1 MTSKTALLLLFAM
14 SYFTSQAQTLPDA
27 VSLEEAI
34 AFGEQ
39 NNRTVK
45 KASMEV
51 QKAYKEKWSTI
62 AIGLPQISATA
73 NYQNFVEL
81 PTSLIP
87 AQFFGGKEGE
97 FAEVQFGTPQ
107 TMDAGLT
114 LQQLV
119 FDGSYIVGLQA
130 SNIFLKISKNV
141 LEKTLLEV
149 RKSIVN
155 TYSTVLLVR
164 ENISFLEKNKTNL
177 NKNLEEL
184 NQLFRNGFEEEE
196 SVEQLR
202 LTLSSIE
209 TQLRYAKNLERISL
223 DMLKLLMGFPTQSPL
238 LLSDTLEALTNESL
252 FNTSAPENINLD
264 YNIDVKIAQNNLLS
278 ENLLYKYERSKNLPR
293 LSAFLN
299 GNYTGNSQS
308 FTFTQ
313 ADQKWFG
320 AALFGVNLQV
330 PLFSSLKNR
339 AISQKAKIAVSQAE
353 TELTETKERI
363 SIEIQAAENDYKL
376 AVENYFTNKEN
387 LELATRIE
395 QKNQTKYF
403 EGVAS
408 SFELREAQLQLYSAQ
423 NNYIKSI
430 QEVIQKKLSLETLL
444 NLPQQQKL

>member
-1 MTSKTALLLLFAM
+1 MTSKTAILLLFTM
-14 SYFTSQAQTLPDA
+14 SYFTSIAQTLPDA

-39 NNRTVK
+39 NNRTVQ

-62 AIGLPQISATA
+62 AIGLPQISASA
-73 NYQNFVEL
+73 NYQNFIEL

-107 TMDAGLT
+107 TMDAGVT
-114 LQQLV
+114 MQQLI

-130 SNIFLKISKNV
+130 SNIFLKISQNV

-155 TYSTVLLVR
+155 SYSTVLLVR
-164 ENISFLEKNKTNL
+164 ENIDFLEKNKTNL

-252 FNTSAPENINLD
+252 FNASAPDNINLD

-330 PLFSSLKNR
+330 PLFSSLKRR
-339 AISQKAKIAVSQAE
+339 ALSQKVKIAVSQAE

-387 LELATRIE
+387 LRLATRIE

-444 NLPQQQKL
+444 NLPQQ

>member
-1 MTSKTALLLLFAM
+1 MTSKTAILLLFTM
-14 SYFTSQAQTLPDA
+14 SYFTSIAQTLPDA

-39 NNRTVK
+39 NNRTVQ

-62 AIGLPQISATA
+62 AIGLPQISASA
-73 NYQNFVEL
+73 NYQNFIEL

-107 TMDAGLT
+107 TMDAGVT
-114 LQQLV
+114 MQQLI

-130 SNIFLKISKNV
+130 SNIFLMISQNV

-155 TYSTVLLVR
+155 SYSTVLLVR
-164 ENISFLEKNKTNL
+164 ENIDFLEKNKTNL

-209 TQLRYAKNLERISL
+209 TQLRYAKNLEKISL
-223 DMLKLLMGFPTQSPL
+223 DMLKLLIGFPTQSPL

-252 FNTSAPENINLD
+252 FNASAPDNINLD

-330 PLFSSLKNR
+330 PLFSSLKRR
-339 AISQKAKIAVSQAE
+339 ALSQKAKIAVSQAE

-387 LELATRIE
+387 LRLATRIE

-444 NLPQQQKL
+444 NLPQQ